1 MDMAGREE
9 SENVKLFNHKKV
21 FGKCQTRKG
30 KGHFEARKQHPFNT
44 AKHFATKI
52 GCTFCPKCA
61 VPVAKR
67 VTFDE
72 KSGIVN
78 IKKRLRMKKSI
89 DVFFHAEHLF

>member
-1 MDMAGREE
+1 M
-9 SENVKLFNHKKV
+9 V

-61 VPVAKR
+61 VSVAKR

-89 DVFFHAEHLF
+89 DVFFMRSIFFKTRSSFFLLKNT